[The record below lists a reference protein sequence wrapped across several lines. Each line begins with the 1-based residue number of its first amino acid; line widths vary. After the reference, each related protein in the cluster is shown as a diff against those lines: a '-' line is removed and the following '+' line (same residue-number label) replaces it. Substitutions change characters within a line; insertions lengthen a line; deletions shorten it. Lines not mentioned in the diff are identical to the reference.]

1 MAGNTQ
7 KECVLL
13 KGDVTCSLHPLQQ
26 PSYPSPPLMG
36 VPSYYLLFLSGCQ
49 EGWSRDLAVDEQ
61 LFR

>member
-1 MAGNTQ
+1 M
-7 KECVLL
+7 LL